1 MLLEQEA
8 LIQQLLNQRYDM
20 QQLMTESEWM
30 TQTFEQNRQE
40 MVLFRERMVMVA

>member
-1 MLLEQEA
+1 MLYLEQEV

-40 MVLFRERMVMVA
+40 MVL